1 MARTASFIAVSALAV
16 LAMSQPRA
24 SFGGPLHHAAETG
37 DLAALEA
44 LVASGARLEALD
56 EGGNT
61 PLISAALSGQREAV
75 ARLLDAGASLEGRND
90 RGLTALHAV
99 SFAGHAE
106 IVSLLIDRGADVDD
120 QDNKFGITPLHVAA
134 EEGHLAVVE
143 LLIARGAEIEP
154 GEINGVTPL
163 TRAGWKENW
172 DVFAAL
178 KRAGAACQS
187 RDLVGDWLYERCLA
201 FNE

>member
-1 MARTASFIAVSALAV
+1 MGAV
-16 LAMSQPRA
+16 LHAQA
-24 SFGGPLHHAAETG
+24 SFGGPLHDAAETG
-37 DLAALEA
+37 DIAAIEA
-44 LVASGARLEALD
+44 LVASGARFEALD

-75 ARLLDAGASLEGRND
+75 ARLLDAGASLERRND
-90 RGLTALHAV
+90 RGLTALHAA

-106 IVSLLIDRGADVDD
+106 IVSLLIDREADVDD
-120 QDNKFGITPLHVAA
+120 QENKFGITPLHAAA

-143 LLIARGAEIEP
+143 LLIARGAKIELV
-154 GEINGVTPL
+154 EINGVNPL

-187 RDLVGDWLYERCLA
+187 RDLVGDWLYERCVA
-201 FNE
+201 FEQ